1 MEEYQNKLVQLQE
14 HQASLAGMQIHV
26 REKLNEARQAQQM
39 LLQQE
44 DQNSIAWESNRASL
58 PGPAN
63 IEQFE
68 SQTEALRGKLAQL
81 QTKKKQMDHLV
92 AELQAIEASER
103 GSCVSSHLNL
113 SSDQEFLITIEITAW
128 NFVICYLLFVILLC
142 LFYINSIEF

>member
-14 HQASLAGMQIHV
+14 HQASLAGMQIRV

-44 DQNSIAWESNRASL
+44 NQNAANSTTWESNRASL
-58 PGPAN
+58 PSPGN

-68 SQTEALRGKLAQL
+68 SQTEVLRGKLAQL

-103 GSCVSSHLNL
+103 GSCVSS
-113 SSDQEFLITIEITAW
+113 I
-128 NFVICYLLFVILLC
+128 
-142 LFYINSIEF
+142 